1 MKIVESPFLPK
12 RDFKLGE
19 SVIAYNKKFRKEK
32 NEKFDYKATVVG
44 FAGDKIV
51 VRYGGKRTFKVD
63 LKLVFEPGTE
73 RICEIWQ
80 GSLFDYPGAWN
91 ADICILET
99 DFPAEMHNE
108 LITCM
113 TKTPIGCTFLTY
125 HDLKKLEDFKY
136 EKLRQLDVNV
146 YDSDRYLTSWS
157 QGWRFYC

>member
-73 RICEIWQ
+73 RICEI
-80 GSLFDYPGAWN
+80 
-91 ADICILET
+91 
-99 DFPAEMHNE
+99 
-108 LITCM
+108 
-113 TKTPIGCTFLTY
+113 
-125 HDLKKLEDFKY
+125 
-136 EKLRQLDVNV
+136 
-146 YDSDRYLTSWS
+146 
-157 QGWRFYC
+157 